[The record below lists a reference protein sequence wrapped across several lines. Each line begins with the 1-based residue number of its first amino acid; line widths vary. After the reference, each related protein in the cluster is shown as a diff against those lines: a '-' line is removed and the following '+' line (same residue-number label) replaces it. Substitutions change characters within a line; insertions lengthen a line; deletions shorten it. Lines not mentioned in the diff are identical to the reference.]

1 MLRPSLQMTSVK
13 ICHVLLNY
21 HIYKNNYSHDVEFSS
36 FIVFECNTRN
46 RRYFLLVKSTSVR
59 SSYLEKD
66 ECFQPKSKHPVNQG
80 KSSGTV

>member
-1 MLRPSLQMTSVK
+1 MTSVK

-36 FIVFECNTRN
+36 FIVFECNTESPV
-46 RRYFLLVKSTSVR
+46 FLLVKSTSVR

-66 ECFQPKSKHPVNQG
+66 ECVQPKSKHPVNQG